1 MVDDTW
7 LGLELFT
14 TGMRIEMFER
24 VSICHGVRMEG
35 FYSVICT
42 LKLDIGC
49 EMLCRLTG
57 VGSLWCPVNDGL
69 QI

>member
-49 EMLCRLTG
+49 VRCFAG
-57 VGSLWCPVNDGL
+57 
-69 QI
+69 